1 MDLFGSRKAWLAVCT
16 LNRATPTTVSSETKC
31 LKFEMVQRSKTHR
44 AKAQNGVDVRVI
56 FFNLFS
62 EPHRL
67 VIFLGVNVLG
77 PAALEVVHTLAYILG
92 SKCIDLKR
100 KTGKVSILVGS
111 NRITYMSSKNKN
123 KNDVRELL
131 PPPVLTSWC
140 ESSADTWIE
149 RLTGFLSM

>member
-1 MDLFGSRKAWLAVCT
+1 MSSSVYFKQGNGQWVLNLSAWNSKWC
-16 LNRATPTTVSSETKC
+16 KGH
-31 LKFEMVQRSKTHR
+31 KTHR

-111 NRITYMSSKNKN
+111 NRIVWARHLDM
-123 KNDVRELL
+123 NDVRESLH
-131 PPPVLTSWC
+131 PPVLTSWC

>member
-1 MDLFGSRKAWLAVCT
+1 MLEIRNGAKV
-16 LNRATPTTVSSETKC
+16 K
-31 LKFEMVQRSKTHR
+31 KTHR

-111 NRITYMSSKNKN
+111 NRI
-123 KNDVRELL
+123 L
-131 PPPVLTSWC
+131 
-140 ESSADTWIE
+140 
-149 RLTGFLSM
+149 